1 MLAAISVGAAGSW
14 QINNMAPRVLKGDLA
29 PGFFIKHFIKD
40 MKIVDEE
47 SRSRGVQLEMLEA
60 VLRLYEGMAQKGYE
74 NDGSQALIKYY
85 QE

>member
-1 MLAAISVGAAGSW
+1 
-14 QINNMAPRVLKGDLA
+14 
-29 PGFFIKHFIKD
+29 

-60 VLRLYEGMAQKGYE
+60 VLRLYEGWAQKGYE

>member
-1 MLAAISVGAAGSW
+1 MLTAISGGSACSW
-14 QINNMAPRVLKGDLA
+14 QFNNFAPRVIKGYFA